1 MPTRSSDP
9 VDRAHLTG
17 LSRPTPPIHRYPP
30 SDTYPGLA
38 DLVMRY
44 WVPVWNLAEAQTQT
58 TLQHPVCLIVIS
70 NTYARFYGVAA
81 GQSSVTLSGSGWAFG
96 VMFAPAAG
104 WLLWGRDLSELRDRY
119 VPLADIAGLGSD
131 RLVAAVT
138 RSMAPAPGSEP
149 AHFAARAAVEQH
161 LSRYLPADDAGI
173 TINRIVA
180 EVESD
185 PTLTRVADLASRFA
199 LSERSLQ
206 RLVTQRCGI
215 SPKWLIQ
222 RRRLHDAVGA
232 LKSGHLSLSDL
243 AASLGYSDQ
252 AHFTHDFKSVT
263 GLTPGAYLGD
273 QPPH

>member
-1 MPTRSSDP
+1 MVRHSP
-9 VDRAHLTG
+9 
-17 LSRPTPPIHRYPP
+17 
-30 SDTYPGLA
+30 
-38 DLVMRY
+38 
-44 WVPVWNLAEAQTQT
+44 
-58 TLQHPVCLIVIS
+58 
-70 NTYARFYGVAA
+70 
-81 GQSSVTLSGSGWAFG
+81 
-96 VMFAPAAG
+96 
-104 WLLWGRDLSELRDRY
+104 
-119 VPLADIAGLGSD
+119 
-131 RLVAAVT
+131 
-138 RSMAPAPGSEP
+138 
-149 AHFAARAAVEQH
+149 
-161 LSRYLPADDAGI
+161 AGI
-173 TINRIVA
+173 TPEARQQSFERGRVHGSGQLRSADPLRVQRGAPAVRRGVERLCFGIVDVVRQA
-180 EVESD
+180 GRAGQVPAVDHEVPAVEVRQ
-185 PTLTRVADLASRFA
+185 RVADLASRFA